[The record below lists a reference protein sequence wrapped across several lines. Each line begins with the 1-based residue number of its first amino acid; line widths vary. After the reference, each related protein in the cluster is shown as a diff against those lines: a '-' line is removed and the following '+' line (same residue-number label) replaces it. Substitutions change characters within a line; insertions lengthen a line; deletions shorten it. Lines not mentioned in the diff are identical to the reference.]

1 MADVPLRFR
10 CRTLDEAR
18 HVVSLLV
25 SRRIPP
31 EEIEVLS
38 AEPLHDV
45 GEALT
50 GKSRLPVFVV
60 AGALTGAAAGWGL
73 ATVTARL
80 YPINTGGMPIVSP
93 LPAGIVTY
101 EAMMLLA
108 VLFTFAGLLLEGR
121 LLRRRPPGSERFS
134 EPLLEGEV
142 HVLVRV
148 TSADEADDLRLA
160 VESGRSSTEV

>member
-45 GEALT
+45 GE
-50 GKSRLPVFVV
+50 
-60 AGALTGAAAGWGL
+60 ALTGAAAGWGL

-134 EPLLEGEV
+134 DALLEGEV
-142 HVLVRV
+142 HVLARV
-148 TSADEADDLRLA
+148 ASADEADDLRLA
-160 VESGRSSTEV
+160 VDSGRSSTEV